1 MGADVELGEDAS
13 CRGDIEAVRAGR
25 LTREYPEGAHP
36 ARSEQR
42 AGGEGRVLRVEQQLV
57 PRCELHVQPEAS
69 SSALRRSCRS
79 CSSASTSSFT
89 CPVRLAGPRL
99 PGPALPAGS
108 GAAEG
113 ASGRRGCRPRSRAR
127 AAAAVAVSAT
137 VQTGT
142 RHLGPTS

>member
-57 PRCELHVQPEAS
+57 PRCELHVPPEAS

-79 CSSASTSSFT
+79 CSSASTSSVT
-89 CPVRLAGPRL
+89 PPVRLAAPRL
-99 PGPALPAGS
+99 PPPRGQGQRRGQAG
-108 GAAEG
+108 GEG
-113 ASGRRGCRPRSRAR
+113 AGRGRGLGRRR
-127 AAAAVAVSAT
+127 
-137 VQTGT
+137 Q
-142 RHLGPTS
+142 